1 MKSLKSFAVLHKKMV
16 LFFSVLFMIGFA
28 TGIFL
33 GVSHLEEIK
42 PYVFSFASS
51 SIHVPNLLFVHLGM
65 LCVGFLFS
73 CILIGIPFLFC
84 IFFYEALSF
93 GFLFSL
99 MSILFFLKGSVYA
112 ILYFLI
118 FKAFFVLVLF
128 VFSIKCIKIPEI
140 LFKLKN
146 GDSNRLQEVKRLCL
160 SCVIL
165 FTLQFVYD
173 SFLFLFGNHFLS
185 LFSFLLFLSKL

>member
-1 MKSLKSFAVLHKKMV
+1 MV
-16 LFFSVLFMIGFA
+16 LFLIILFMIGFA
-28 TGIFL
+28 TGLFL
-33 GVSHLEEIK
+33 GVSHLEELK

-84 IFFYEALSF
+84 IFFYEALSL
-93 GFLFSL
+93 GFFFSL
-99 MSILFFLKGSVYA
+99 MSILFFIKGSVYV

-118 FKAFFVLVLF
+118 FKAFFVLVLV
-128 VFSIKCIKIPEI
+128 VFSIKCIKIPGI

-146 GDSNRLQEVKRLCL
+146 GDFNGVHEFKHLVFACA
-160 SCVIL
+160 IL
-165 FTLQFVYD
+165 FTFQFVYD
-173 SFLFLFGNHFLS
+173 FFLFLFGNHFLS